1 MSHNNQQTSR
11 LTFKMHAKGQ
21 DDKRQQDEHRLQQAR
36 EKAQEYRNPSP
47 VIDQA
52 GDEVAE
58 LDEFSNVV
66 SKRIEEAMRRGE
78 FDNLR
83 GHGKPMPIDN
93 DPFVPEEQQLVNRI
107 LKNNDLT
114 PDWIADRKEL
124 FQGID
129 AWRAEFQRIAGEA
142 HKAWLTATTDE
153 RRAQVQQRWEYWLA
167 QWDHEIIEWNKRI
180 GLFNLKQPIR
190 HLEVY
195 KLLLNEEL
203 QKVGMQRT
211 LNS

>member
-1 MSHNNQQTSR
+1 MSHNKQQPSR
-11 LTFKMHAKGQ
+11 LTFKMHLRGK
-21 DDKRQQDEHRLQQAR
+21 DDDHQQDEHRLQQAR

-78 FDNLR
+78 FENLR
-83 GHGKPMPIDN
+83 GQGKPMPIDN
-93 DPFVPEEQQLVNRI
+93 EPFVPEERQLVNRI

-124 FQGID
+124 FRGLE
-129 AWRAEFQRIAGEA
+129 AWRTELQRIASEA
-142 HKAWLTATTDE
+142 QNAWLTATTDE
-153 RRAQVQQRWEYWLA
+153 RRAQVQQKWDVWVGRWEG
-167 QWDHEIIEWNKRI
+167 EIAELNKRI

-195 KLLLNEEL
+195 KLLLDEEL
-203 QKVGMQRT
+203 QKAGMQRT
-211 LNS
+211 LTL